1 MRTNFSMPDVLSIAL
16 GGGTHVKVDHD
27 TVRTHTHSHAYIHTQ
42 GSPQFIQSSKVI
54 VISST
59 PAWCNPSS
67 LLGEPRYVHVYAY

>member
-1 MRTNFSMPDVLSIAL
+1 MPDVLSIAL

-27 TVRTHTHSHAYIHTQ
+27 TVRTHTHSHAYVHTQ

-59 PAWCNPSS
+59 PDTFMYTLVEFRVWLEQPSTDRN
-67 LLGEPRYVHVYAY
+67 LWF